1 MATGVE
7 VLGRTLPEMGFELLR
22 EVVKDDGGLGS
33 WCQSLLKQQATMN
46 ARRGRRQRDLLPL
59 PILQRTRRQ
68 VIASLASGG
77 PFADLKRARRG
88 GSAATEADLTKLKR
102 NLGCDLWTF
111 LQVVSLNF
119 WGSGCSAS
127 APKPCLFAPNLA
139 QRHALA
145 RIEQRSVALCGPD
158 PDTPIPR
165 GPSEPWNVRCSQQ
178 RLTYEGDMVASP
190 VPITAAQ
197 VESGLPPAGLGASV
211 DVCRHTSG
219 DLRWYL
225 EDPRRPLA

>member
-1 MATGVE
+1 MSRERVSVVKQGAG
-7 VLGRTLPEMGFELLR
+7 VLGRTLPEMGFELLL

-33 WCQSLLKQQATMN
+33 WCQSLHKRQATMN
-46 ARRGRRQRDLLPL
+46 ARRGRRQRDFLPL
-59 PILQRTRRQ
+59 PILQRTRQ
-68 VIASLASGG
+68 QGIASLASGG
-77 PFADLKRARRG
+77 PVADLKRARRG

-127 APKPCLFAPNLA
+127 APTPCLFAPSLA

-158 PDTPIPR
+158 PNTPVPR

-178 RLTYEGDMVASP
+178 RLTYEGVLLDYLPTSVRIHFASCFQP
-190 VPITAAQ
+190 R
-197 VESGLPPAGLGASV
+197 
-211 DVCRHTSG
+211 CRPH
-219 DLRWYL
+219 
-225 EDPRRPLA
+225 